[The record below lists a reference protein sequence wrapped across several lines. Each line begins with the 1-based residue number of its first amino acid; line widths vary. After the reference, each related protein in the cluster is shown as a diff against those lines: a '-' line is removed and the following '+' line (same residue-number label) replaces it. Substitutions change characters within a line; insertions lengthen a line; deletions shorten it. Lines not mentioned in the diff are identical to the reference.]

1 MAIDE
6 DDDDHSGDNED
17 DDDSDNDS
25 DDGDYNNPDY
35 VQYLSGVVFA
45 PVISLSSMTLPPP
58 LIFFLSS

>member
-1 MAIDE
+1 MVE
-6 DDDDHSGDNED
+6 DDDDDNS
-17 DDDSDNDS
+17 DSDNDS
-25 DDGDYNNPDY
+25 DDGDDNIPDY